1 VPEVGEAGLPA
12 ARAERLLVDV
22 LGERQFHRLRRTG
35 YLDLPSGRFPGR
47 IYRLDLTGNLSFRD
61 PGEAGFNTTL
71 CVQPTEPVPRDD
83 MVAARYLLVTAD
95 EERLLQTA
103 NFITFGFL
111 SLARALY
118 HDFRQRYSALAS
130 WLLTS
135 GIMLFFLASLFAEAW
150 VVVFVLPS
158 QLVLGL
164 ILLGL
169 LALPALVGV
178 VLVVAAVVETARVAS
193 TWRARRSLG
202 AGAVTRSGGVMD

>member
-1 VPEVGEAGLPA
+1 MPEVGDDGLPA

-22 LGERQFHRLRRTG
+22 LGELQFHRLRRTG

-47 IYRLDLTGNLSFRD
+47 LYRLDLAGNLSYRD

-118 HDFRQRYSALAS
+118 HDFRQRYSAVVS

-135 GIMLFFLASLFAEAW
+135 GIIVFFLASLAAETW
-150 VVVFVLPS
+150 VVMFVLPS

-164 ILLGL
+164 GLLVL

-178 VLVVAAVVETARVAS
+178 VLVVAAGVEATRAAG
-193 TWRARRSLG
+193 TWRARRSLS
-202 AGAVTRSGGVMD
+202 AGAA